1 MKNWNIGVI
10 GFGNIAQALLGGLV
24 KVKAVEPQQVH
35 VCAAHYDKLCANAD
49 KFGFHPYQ
57 TAEEVIE
64 HSDVVILAVKP
75 YQMEKVCTPI
85 KHLLKEKV
93 VMTVASKWNF
103 DKFDEVL
110 EPETH
115 HMSMIPNTPV
125 AVAEG
130 IVIVEEKHSLSEEE
144 FNAWKGLLDQ
154 IALVEVVDSDH
165 MSIADTISGCTPAF
179 TAMYLEALG
188 DAGVKHGLT
197 RPMAYRLVAQMLKGT
212 GALYLEQGKHPG
224 AMKDAVCSPGGTTIR
239 GVEALEQHGF
249 RAAAMSAIN
258 AAMNK
263 KE

>member
-1 MKNWNIGVI
+1 MSHWNIGVI
-10 GFGNIAQALLGGLV
+10 GFGNIAQALLGGLT
-24 KVKAVEPQQVH
+24 KVKAVDPNQVH
-35 VCAAHYDKLCANAD
+35 VCAAHYDKVCINAE
-49 KFGFHPYQ
+49 KFGFHPYR
-57 TAEEVIE
+57 TAEEVIQ

-85 KHLLKEKV
+85 KGLLKEKV
-93 VMTVASKWNF
+93 VVTVASKWNF
-103 DKFDEVL
+103 DKFGEVL
-110 EPETH
+110 ESGTH
-115 HMSMIPNTPV
+115 HISMIPNTPV

-130 IVIVEEKHSLSEEE
+130 IVIVEEKHTLTEDE
-144 FNAWKGLLDQ
+144 FNTWKGLLDQ
-154 IALVEVVDSDH
+154 IALVELVDSDH

-197 RPMAYRLVAQMLKGT
+197 RSIAYRLVAQMLKGT
-212 GALYLEQGKHPG
+212 GSLYLEQGKHPG

-239 GVEALEQHGF
+239 GIEALEQNGF

-263 KE
+263 K